1 MAISTQGGVDSRD
14 LSPSR
19 APSPP
24 DNLPP
29 PYQVHLPSFDGPL
42 GLLLHL
48 IERNQLEI
56 TTVSLVAVTD
66 QFIQY
71 LRTWDDAPP
80 MPHLAEFVAM
90 AARLVLIKSRCLLP
104 RDKRLD
110 TRGDEPDP
118 LEEAEQ
124 LRRRLLEYKTARD
137 IAEALRARE
146 SAGLQSF
153 ARPTQLMHADSL
165 IDWRPPQIV
174 GVDVAALAAV
184 FQRVLSEQRFSQPE
198 ELPLPVVTI
207 AEKIVEIERILK
219 AQGRTTLEAL
229 LEKASGRL
237 AVVVMFLAVLELW
250 HQARLIAAQDNL
262 FGSILIQPGP
272 KFAEPGQGAG

>member
-1 MAISTQGGVDSRD
+1 MAIGTQGKVVSGD
-14 LSPSR
+14 LPLSQ

-24 DNLPP
+24 DSLPP
-29 PYQVHLPSFDGPL
+29 PYQVHLPAFDGPL

-56 TTVSLVAVTD
+56 TTVSLVTVTD

-71 LRTWDDAPP
+71 LRTWDNAPP

-110 TRGDEPDP
+110 TKSDEPDP

-124 LRRRLLEYKTARD
+124 LRRHLLEYKMARD
-137 IAEALRARE
+137 IAEALRDRE

-153 ARPTQLMHADSL
+153 ARPTQLAHAESL
-165 IDWRPPQIV
+165 IDWRPPHVV
-174 GVDVAALAAV
+174 GIDVSALAAV
-184 FQRVLSEQRFSQPE
+184 FQRVLTEKRLSQPE
-198 ELPLPVVTI
+198 NLPLPAVTI
-207 AEKIVEIERILK
+207 AEKIIQIEHILEIE
-219 AQGRTTLEAL
+219 GRTTLEAL
-229 LEKASGRL
+229 LRTADSRL
-237 AVVVMFLAVLELW
+237 AVVVLFLAVLELW
-250 HQARLIAAQDNL
+250 HQARLKVVQEDL
-262 FGSILIQPGP
+262 FGAISIKPG
-272 KFAEPGQGAG
+272 

>member
-1 MAISTQGGVDSRD
+1 MAIGTQGKIVSGD
-14 LSPSR
+14 LSLSR

-56 TTVSLVAVTD
+56 TTVSLVTVTD

-80 MPHLAEFVAM
+80 MPRLAEFVAM

-104 RDKRLD
+104 REKRLD
-110 TRGDEPDP
+110 TKNDEPDP

-124 LRRRLLEYKTARD
+124 LRRHLLEYKMARD
-137 IAEALRARE
+137 IAEALRDRE

-153 ARPTQLMHADSL
+153 ARPTQLVHAESL
-165 IDWRPPQIV
+165 IDWRPPHIV
-174 GVDVAALAAV
+174 GIDVAALAAV
-184 FQRVLSEQRFSQPE
+184 FQRVLTEKRLSQPE
-198 ELPLPVVTI
+198 DLPLPAVTI
-207 AEKIVEIERILK
+207 AEKIIEIEHILK
-219 AQGRTTLEAL
+219 VEGRTTLEAL
-229 LEKASGRL
+229 LELADGRL

-250 HQARLIAAQDNL
+250 HQARLIVVQEDL
-262 FGSILIQPGP
+262 FGPISIQPGP
-272 KFAEPGQGAG
+272 KFVVLGQSDG